1 VTFVRRGIDAP
12 EHPVLIVVLEGW
24 VDAGFAAATA
34 ASVLL
39 EQNATRTY
47 AAFAGDDLIDYRAR
61 RPQLRIRDGVR
72 RRIYWPEPRLRV
84 GTDPLGLGIALLVG
98 PEPDY
103 RWRPFAAEVTELAL
117 EIGTR
122 LVVGLGGFPAP
133 TPHTRKIGITTTASD
148 AALARQV
155 GFVPGRLGVP
165 AGIADVLGAACTE
178 AGIPSVGLWAR
189 VPHYSA
195 SSLFPA
201 AAVALL
207 EALAQLT
214 GIQVDMS
221 ELRHNAEEHLRQVDE
236 LVAKNEE
243 TAALAR
249 ELERQF
255 DAGVGTPVVA
265 EANLPS
271 ADELAAELE
280 RYLRGELS

>member
-1 VTFVRRGIDAP
+1 M
-12 EHPVLIVVLEGW
+12 LIVTLEGW
-24 VDAGFAAATA
+24 VDAGFAAASA
-34 ASVLL
+34 ASALL
-39 EQNATRTY
+39 QQNETRTY
-47 AAFAGDDLIDYRAR
+47 AQFSGDDLIDYRSR

-84 GTDPLGLGIALLVG
+84 GSDPLGGGLALLVG

-117 EIGTR
+117 EIGVR

-133 TPHTRKIGITTTASD
+133 TPHTRPVGITTTASD
-148 AALARQV
+148 AALARQI

-189 VPHYSA
+189 VPHYAA

-207 EALAQLT
+207 DSLERLT
-214 GIQVDMS
+214 GIQVDPT
-221 ELRHNAEEHLRQVDE
+221 ELRHNAEENLRQLDE
-236 LVAKNEE
+236 LVSKSPE
-243 TAALAR
+243 TAQLAA

-255 DAGVGTPVVA
+255 DAGMGTPVAA
-265 EANLPS
+265 EGNLPS